1 MSGAFER
8 MSLDRVR
15 DVAGTI
21 APGAD
26 GPTEAGDVPPQEGGE
41 GVPEAARAAPMACGD
56 RVAAEARGW
65 IGTPYVHQAACRGA
79 GTDCLGL
86 VRGIWAAVVG
96 DWPAGLAA
104 RIPAYTP
111 DWNEIG
117 GGEHLWDAAR
127 RFLLPADGPAPL
139 RGDVLLFRMRRG
151 AVAKH
156 LGIVVEGGPQARFV
170 HAYSGHGVVE
180 NALSEAWA
188 ARVVGRFAFPAR
200 WDGGWGGPG
209 TGTEDATQV

>member
-1 MSGAFER
+1 MSWAFER
-8 MSLDRVR
+8 MALDRVR

-26 GPTEAGDVPPQEGGE
+26 GSTEAGDVQPQGGGE
-41 GVPEAARAAPMACGD
+41 GVPEGAPPAPKACGD

-117 GGEHLWDAAR
+117 GAEHLWDAAR
-127 RFLLPADGPAPL
+127 RFLLPSDGPAPQ

-180 NALSEAWA
+180 NALSDAWA

-200 WDGGWGGPG
+200 WGAERGGSG
-209 TGTEDATQV
+209 TGTEDATQE